1 MRQIVQPGTIV
12 VGSSAA
18 GTRSGA
24 RRGNGVR
31 VAACGAAICGAET
44 ELVISAVAC
53 ARRSEILARSLCA
66 DLFAWS
72 RLALSAV
79 ISWPRRAIDCCIA
92 LFSSI
97 RAVSVGCLG
106 KPTLASAP
114 KVGPIAAT
122 RVSEV
127 ARMAYCLWRGPKG
140 THGHWVG
147 IRRAVA
153 ESVLL
158 TGSMV
163 GATVGSTVSAAA
175 NDSTE
180 GELTGDSPAGNNVGD
195 SAVGNSV
202 LAAVASG

>member
-18 GTRSGA
+18 ATRSGA

-31 VAACGAAICGAET
+31 VAACGAAVCGVEI

-97 RAVSVGCLG
+97 RAVSVGFLE
-106 KPTLASAP
+106 KPKLAQAP
-114 KVGPIAAT
+114 NTAP
-122 RVSEV
+122 
-127 ARMAYCLWRGPKG
+127 M
-140 THGHWVG
+140 
-147 IRRAVA
+147 
-153 ESVLL
+153 
-158 TGSMV
+158 
-163 GATVGSTVSAAA
+163 
-175 NDSTE
+175 
-180 GELTGDSPAGNNVGD
+180 
-195 SAVGNSV
+195 
-202 LAAVASG
+202 